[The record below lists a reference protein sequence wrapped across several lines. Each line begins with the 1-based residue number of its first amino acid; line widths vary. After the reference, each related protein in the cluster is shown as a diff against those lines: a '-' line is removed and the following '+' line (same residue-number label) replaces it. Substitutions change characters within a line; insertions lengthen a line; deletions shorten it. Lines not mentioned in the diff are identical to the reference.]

1 MIKDRIVQVALA
13 VILILNLFWI
23 GLVLSSLLAKEGD
36 KFLHYKFNPRV
47 VLTIS
52 NIDCMI
58 PGVKDLFPYSAIATR
73 DDGERLIGCY
83 RGEGEDIIIQW
94 YHGDQTKI
102 PANAFLLDP
111 KGTKEP
117 LQPPVKGQ
125 L

>member
-1 MIKDRIVQVALA
+1 MSN
-13 VILILNLFWI
+13 LI
-23 GLVLSSLLAKEGD
+23 AKEGD

-52 NIDCMI
+52 NIDCLI
-58 PGVKDLFPYSAIATR
+58 PDVKNLFPYAAIATR
-73 DDGERLIGCY
+73 DDGQRLLGCY
-83 RGEGEDIIIQW
+83 KNEGDDIIIQW

-111 KGTKEP
+111 KGTNQP
-117 LQPPVKGQ
+117 LVPPVKGT